1 MKARQRKLLQQATG
15 FEKLSKIYDDLDESV
30 HNSMM
35 NEVCK
40 GLQRVC
46 EILAEA
52 EETENES

>member
-1 MKARQRKLLQQATG
+1 MRRMS
-15 FEKLSKIYDDLDESV
+15 E
-30 HNSMM
+30 MM